1 MFLMSENREYLINS
15 EFVSRVHIEETSE
28 KYSIIV
34 IVSVIDNT
42 SYTLR
47 NLLYNENNKKSV
59 KEEAKEYL
67 RNLANQINNKMY
79 KV

>member
-1 MFLMSENREYLINS
+1 MFLMSENRECLINS

-34 IVSVIDNT
+34 SVSDNT

-47 NLLYNENNKKSV
+47 SLLYNENNRKSV

>member
-1 MFLMSENREYLINS
+1 MFLMSENRECLINS

-34 IVSVIDNT
+34 SVSDNT

-47 NLLYNENNKKSV
+47 SLLYNENNKKPV

>member
-1 MFLMSENREYLINS
+1 MSENREHLINS
-15 EFVSRVHIEETSE
+15 EFVSLAYIEETSE

-34 IVSVIDNT
+34 SVVSDNT

-47 NLLYNENNKKSV
+47 SLLYNENNKKPV